1 MAEILLMKAAGAL
14 RPTDEDSL
22 EWLSKLP
29 KGKEVLVEAKRPRN
43 ARQHRLFFAALK
55 LVHDALP
62 DAARERYPT
71 PEALRAALLIHL
83 GYVAGSVVTKDGLV
97 VHWPRSMAFH
107 CMPQEEFDALMN
119 GFFDWV
125 AADVI
130 PGVGQDDLRR
140 ELEEIVA

>member
-71 PEALRAALLIHL
+71 TEALRAALLIHL
-83 GYVAGSVVTKDGLV
+83 GYVAGSVVTKDGVV
-97 VHWPRSMAFH
+97 VHWPKSMAFH
-107 CMPQEEFDALMN
+107 CMPQDEFDSLMD
-119 GFFDWV
+119 GFFRWV
-125 AADVI
+125 EADVI
-130 PGVGQDDLRR
+130 PGVRREDLRR
-140 ELEEIVA
+140 ELEELVA